1 LGYRGRK
8 QCSYGNVG
16 RRQSKPWLVVRR
28 KGRSPI
34 TVVAGAHFKTKE
46 RAQKEAD
53 DLNKVYEGSDVEF
66 MVREESWRRKRWW
79 S

>member
-1 LGYRGRK
+1 LSYRGRR
-8 QCSYGNVG
+8 QGSYADVK

-34 TVVAGAHFKTKE
+34 VVVAGAHFKTKE
-46 RAQKEAD
+46 RAEKEAD
-53 DLNKVYEGSDVEF
+53 DLNRGYEGSDVRF
-66 MVREESWRRKRWW
+66 MVREEGWRRKRWW

>member
-1 LGYRGRK
+1 MSYR
-8 QCSYGNVG
+8 G
-16 RRQSKPWLVVRR
+16 RRQSKPWLVVRQR
-28 KGRSPI
+28 GRSPI

-53 DLNKVYEGSDVEF
+53 NLNRGYEGSGVEF
-66 MVREESWRRKRWW
+66 MVREEGWRRKRWW

>member
-1 LGYRGRK
+1 VSYRGRR
-8 QCSYGNVG
+8 QTSYDVRVRG
-16 RRQSKPWLVVRR
+16 KPWLVVRK

-53 DLNKVYEGSDVEF
+53 ELERSHGGCLAK
-66 MVREESWRRKRWW
+66 
-79 S
+79 

>member
-1 LGYRGRK
+1 LSYRARK
-8 QCSYGNVG
+8 
-16 RRQSKPWLVVRR
+16 KPWLVVRR

-46 RAQKEAD
+46 GAQKEAD
-53 DLNKVYEGSDVEF
+53 DLNKSYEGSDVEF
-66 MVREESWRRKRWW
+66 MVREEGWRRKCWW

>member
-1 LGYRGRK
+1 LSYRGRR
-8 QCSYGNVG
+8 QGSYDVRARG
-16 RRQSKPWLVVRR
+16 KPWLVVRR

-46 RAQKEAD
+46 EAEKEAD
-53 DLNKVYEGSDVEF
+53 DLNKGYEGSDVNF
-66 MVREESWRRKRWW
+66 MVREEGWRRKRWW

>member
-1 LGYRGRK
+1 LSYRGRK
-8 QCSYGNVG
+8 QNSYSNV
-16 RRQSKPWLVVRR
+16 RNRQGKPWLVVRR

-34 TVVAGAHFKTKE
+34 TVVAGAHFKSKE

-53 DLNKVYEGSDVEF
+53 DLNRGYEGSDVEF
-66 MVREESWRRKRWW
+66 MVREEGWRRKRWW